1 MDRFSGSFKDFLN
14 LLKIGSRTN
23 YDKKN
28 NKNID
33 SSTNKNIDNSIN
45 KNINNCNNI
54 QNTNYIEVNIDF
66 IYEKHSVNFSLN

>member
-33 SSTNKNIDNSIN
+33 SSTNKNI
-45 KNINNCNNI
+45 NNCNNI